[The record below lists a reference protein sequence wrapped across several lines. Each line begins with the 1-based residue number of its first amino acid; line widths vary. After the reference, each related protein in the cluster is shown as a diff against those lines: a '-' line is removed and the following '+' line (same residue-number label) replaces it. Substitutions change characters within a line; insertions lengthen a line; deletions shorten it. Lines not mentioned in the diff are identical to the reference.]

1 MVSHRRSKPEI
12 QFNTPLNETQT
23 PTINTSLMTNI
34 AYKAKN
40 SSLKNAFVHIHSHIF
55 VIGSFQASRLFTSY
69 FYDNGALTTP
79 NNLK

>member
-1 MVSHRRSKPEI
+1 
-12 QFNTPLNETQT
+12 
-23 PTINTSLMTNI
+23 MTNI

-55 VIGSFQASRLFTSY
+55 VIGSFQASRLFTTY

-79 NNLK
+79 NILK